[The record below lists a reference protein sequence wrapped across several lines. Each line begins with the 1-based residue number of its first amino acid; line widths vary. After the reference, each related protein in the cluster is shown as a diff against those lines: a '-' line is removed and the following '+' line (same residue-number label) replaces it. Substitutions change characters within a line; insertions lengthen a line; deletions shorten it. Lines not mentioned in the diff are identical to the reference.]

1 MIIQNYTITMTMK
14 LAVDVR
20 ARLAVIDPVAVADV
34 EALLAATWP
43 VTRNAGIPAGKSG
56 KTAVCRFAGHQAN
69 DTRMEVQSVTLA
81 RHVPVRKNAFFR
93 ASMDAGS

>member
-1 MIIQNYTITMTMK
+1 VQDLRSSIRLPLQTSRPYWLPDGQLHETREYLRESPVK
-14 LAVDVR
+14 LPCVD
-20 ARLAVIDPVAVADV
+20 
-34 EALLAATWP
+34 
-43 VTRNAGIPAGKSG
+43 
-56 KTAVCRFAGHQAN
+56 FAGHQAN